1 MPVASASQGQ
11 VSTPL
16 GRKMEPLSRPSYLD
30 PPLLSLLYRWP
41 RDPSGFVFPGTPVV
55 TARPSVKG
63 EQLRV
68 HNLGASEKVLEY

>member
-1 MPVASASQGQ
+1 MPVASPGQGQ

-41 RDPSGFVFPGTPVV
+41 QDPSGFVFPGTPVE
-55 TARPSVKG
+55 TAGPSGQG

-68 HNLGASEKVLEY
+68 HNLGASEKVLAY